1 MHIRDYRSADQ
12 RRVLDIWL
20 EASRAGHAFLGE
32 ATLLEQQHKV
42 RDVYLPAA
50 RNRVAEVDGRVEGF
64 IGLLDSFIG
73 GLFVDPKAHGSGI
86 GRALVEDAAALKG
99 DLTVT
104 VYADNERA
112 VAFYR
117 RCGFVELSR
126 QEDDDGGRLLMVVEM
141 ARRV

>member
-1 MHIRDYRSADQ
+1 MHIRDYRTADQ
-12 RRVLDIWL
+12 DRVLDIWL

-50 RNRVAEVDGRVEGF
+50 SNRVAEVNGRVEGF
-64 IGLLDSFIG
+64 IGLLDNFIG

-86 GRALVEDAAALKG
+86 GRALVEDAAARAG

-104 VYADNERA
+104 VYADNEKA

-126 QEDDDGGRLLMVVEM
+126 QADDGEGRPLVVVEM
-141 ARRV
+141 ARRA